1 VSTLRILGEHDVR
14 ELIDSDSAL
23 EIARRTLKDQAAGG
37 SSLSTPSAMTLDA
50 TRFGGGRF
58 KFKAAN
64 VGHLG
69 ASGIRL
75 ISRMSAIDPNAR
87 NFCAVYRHS
96 GLALSGLVAELWI
109 SRIRTAAFGSAI
121 IELLVNPG
129 PLVVALFGTGKIA
142 NEIVPM
148 LARSLQIRELR
159 VNSRRP
165 ESTQRFVST
174 HAPKL
179 DLDMHVEPEAS
190 RMVEGADLVV
200 TLTEAD
206 TPLVRP
212 GTLKRGA
219 VVCSMGGR
227 NEIDY
232 RVLSEVQRFIVDD
245 VDFATEVGDGGAWIR
260 QGRLT
265 FEQFSTRIDALACE
279 VASGLKP
286 GRLSPEDRILAIMQG
301 IAIGDVAF
309 AAYALQQAEKLGKGI
324 EVELPQGD
332 K

>member
-1 VSTLRILGEHDVR
+1 VASIRILGEDDVR

-23 EIARRTLKDQAAGG
+23 EIARRTLKDQAEGN
-37 SSLSTPSAMTLDA
+37 STLSTPSAMTLDA

-75 ISRMSAIDPNAR
+75 ISRMSATDANAQ
-87 NFCAVYRHS
+87 NYCAVYNHG

-109 SRIRTAAFGSAI
+109 SRIRSAAFGAAAV
-121 IELLVNPG
+121 ELLANPG

-142 NEIVPM
+142 AEIVPM
-148 LARSLQIRELR
+148 LARTLQICELR

-165 ESTQRFVST
+165 ESTDRFVSA
-174 HAPKL
+174 HAPQL
-179 DLDMHVEPEAS
+179 PFDVRSEREAS
-190 RMVEGADLVV
+190 RMVKGADVIV

-212 GTLKRGA
+212 GYLKPGA
-219 VVCSMGGR
+219 LVCSMGGR
-227 NEIDY
+227 NEIDHG
-232 RVLSEVQRFIVDD
+232 VLSEVQRFIVDD
-245 VDFATEVGDGGAWIR
+245 IDFATEVGDGGAWIR
-260 QGRLT
+260 QGKLT
-265 FEQFSTRIDALACE
+265 FEQFQTRVDALACE
-279 VASGLKP
+279 VAGGVKP
-286 GRLSPEDRILAIMQG
+286 GRLTPDDRILAIMQG

-309 AAYALQQAEKLGKGI
+309 AAYALQQAEKLGKGR
-324 EVELPQGD
+324 EVALPGSAR
-332 K
+332 